1 MLCYVSFQF
10 VFLIFVP
17 TFCRVHCTGTGC
29 YTSAKVMVSAPGMA
43 YDEIKL
49 GGFEVQNTSPGVLG
63 RIFIEVDL
71 YILFNAF

>member
-1 MLCYVSFQF
+1 
-10 VFLIFVP
+10 
-17 TFCRVHCTGTGC
+17 
-29 YTSAKVMVSAPGMA
+29 MVSAPGMA

-71 YILFNAF
+71 YILFIAFYYCVCSHSHACLEVFMCGIF